1 MKCLAAAITRATRA
15 TEREKGYHKSMKT
28 FLWYDLE
35 TFGLNP
41 KYDRIAQAACIRTD
55 MDLNIIGEP
64 LLLYCRLSPDYLP
77 SPESA
82 MITHITP
89 QKVNEEGI
97 IEAEFIKRLR
107 TEFMVPNT
115 ITVGY
120 NSIGFDDEV
129 IRSTLYR
136 NLYDPFEREYMNGC
150 SRWDIINLVRAT
162 HDLRPDGIVFEK
174 KNEETG
180 APSFKLTD
188 LTEENNIEQVG
199 AHDALVDV
207 YATIAV
213 AKLIKEKQP
222 KLFKWA
228 LDHRGRRD
236 ISNEINV
243 LQHQPFLNTQP
254 MYVSEHGNTKPLL
267 PLFYETE
274 KSAALY
280 CFDLTHEIPE
290 DPHGLYQETGI
301 VRLMINRSPF
311 IAPLSVLDEES
322 EKRLGFTRR
331 EIISKA
337 GKAIAAPALQKKAI
351 LDAREEIKDEN
362 LDPDLS
368 IYQSFPSEHD
378 KGVMANIRAL
388 KPCDKLTRGEHLFEN
403 DKYHKILW
411 RQVARNW
418 PEVLSDEDKLRWK
431 NFCALRLLNPPVEK
445 ALTYE
450 LYMRTIEE
458 KLQSLDT
465 DASDKMILL
474 KLKEYG
480 EELGRTILG

>member
-1 MKCLAAAITRATRA
+1 
-15 TEREKGYHKSMKT
+15 MKT

-41 KYDRIAQAACIRTD
+41 RYDRIAQAACIRTD
-55 MDLNIIGEP
+55 MDLNIIGDP

-77 SPESA
+77 SPESCL
-82 MITHITP
+82 ITGITP
-89 QKVNEEGI
+89 QKVNGEGL
-97 IEAEFIKRLR
+97 IEAEFIARLR
-107 TEFMVPNT
+107 NEFMVPNT

-136 NLYDPFEREYMNGC
+136 NLYDPFDREYLNGC

-162 HDLRPDGIVFEK
+162 HDLRPEGIVFTK
-174 KNEETG
+174 LNEETG
-180 APSFKLTD
+180 APSFRLTD
-188 LTEENNIEQVG
+188 LTEENHIEQEG

-222 KLFKWA
+222 NLFKWA
-228 LDHRGRRD
+228 LEHRTRR
-236 ISNEINV
+236 EIAAAIEV
-243 LQHQPFLNTQP
+243 LPHKPFLNTQP
-254 MYVSEHGNTKPLL
+254 LFVSERGNTRPLL

-280 CFDLTHEIPE
+280 CFDLTHDIPSSPE
-290 DPHGLYQETGI
+290 GTYQETGI

-311 IAPLSVLDEES
+311 VAPISVLDEAS
-322 EKRLGFTRR
+322 EKRLGFTKRD
-331 EIISKA
+331 IIRKA
-337 GKAIAAPALQKKAI
+337 GTAIAAPALSKKAI
-351 LDAREEIKDEN
+351 LGAREEMKEGD

-368 IYQSFPSEHD
+368 IYQGFPSDHD

-388 KPCDKLTRGEHLFEN
+388 KPEDKLKKGEHLFEN

-418 PEVLSDEDKLRWK
+418 PETLPEKERESWR
-431 NFCALRLLNPPVEK
+431 NFCALRLLNPPADK

-450 LYMRTIEE
+450 LYMRTIDE
-458 KLQSLDT
+458 KLNSLDT
-465 DASDKMILL
+465 NAREKMILL
-474 KLKEYG
+474 DLKAYG
-480 EELGRTILG
+480 EELYDRILR